1 MMRTLLRARPA
12 GKGRLY
18 AERPRQADRGAEG
31 MPDARLKIRV
41 APDRKTVAIEMP
53 PGVAPARQVEMTLEK
68 LDELISELGDAR
80 SRMVDGL
87 PGESFNDENVK
98 ISVAANT
105 TWCIKASPPAGVLL
119 AFDHPKFGPV
129 GFTLRKEQIATIV
142 RFLTN
147 RFILQRP
154 PSEEKH

>member
-1 MMRTLLRARPA
+1 
-12 GKGRLY
+12 
-18 AERPRQADRGAEG
+18 
-31 MPDARLKIRV
+31 MPDARLKIQV
-41 APDRKTVAIEMP
+41 AHDRKTVAIEMP
-53 PGVAPARQVEMTLEK
+53 PGVEASRHVEMTLEQ
-68 LDELISELGDAR
+68 LDELIGELGDAR
-80 SRMVDGL
+80 SRMVEGL

-98 ISVAANT
+98 ISAAANT

-154 PSEEKH
+154 SSEEKH